1 MTRCTSWARTPDSLN
16 DKHAPKRPTGTRKG
30 VGEPLLAFPATG
42 DDSWGT
48 PDQIPVWADTPAAQQ
63 APAPVSAPET
73 TRSEYRRGGSAGSSS
88 TRQRTRNAS
97 YGAEAETEAVAPR
110 RRRSAAGP
118 GAERTAGRRAP
129 KEEVSPESQARE
141 IVLRQLTA
149 SAKSRDQLRRK
160 LAEKEIPEDIAE
172 QVLDRFE
179 EVNLVDDTAF
189 AEAWVRG
196 RARSRGLARSA
207 IRRELRQKGIDGEQA
222 EEALEQLTDEDEAQ
236 TARTMVDKKL
246 RSPSMGADRE
256 KEVRRLVGMLCR
268 KGYGPGLAFRIVG
281 DAWDETYAEDH

>member
-1 MTRCTSWARTPDSLN
+1 MNEL
-16 DKHAPKRPTGTRKG
+16 HAPKRPTDTPQGAG
-30 VGEPLLAFPATG
+30 WPLSAFPATG
-42 DDSWGT
+42 DDSWGS
-48 PDQIPVWADTPAAQQ
+48 PDQIPGWADTPEAHQAQ
-63 APAPVSAPET
+63 PLEPTSAPEWAPRGT
-73 TRSEYRRGGSAGSSS
+73 GGHPSGKKRARTSGFGSGPAGGQRRKTGGETS
-88 TRQRTRNAS
+88 
-97 YGAEAETEAVAPR
+97 AETVER
-110 RRRSAAGP
+110 RRTPQSEIDPA
-118 GAERTAGRRAP
+118 
-129 KEEVSPESQARE
+129 SQARD

-189 AEAWVRG
+189 ADAWVRG

-207 IRRELRQKGIDGEQA
+207 IRRELRQKGIDDEQA

-236 TARTMVDKKL
+236 TARELVDKKL

-256 KEVRRLVGMLCR
+256 REVRRLVGMLCR

-281 DAWDETYAEDH
+281 EAWDETYSAQY

>member
-1 MTRCTSWARTPDSLN
+1 M
-16 DKHAPKRPTGTRKG
+16 HAPKRPNDTQQGAG
-30 VGEPLLAFPATG
+30 WPLSAFPATG
-42 DDSWGT
+42 DDSWGS
-48 PDQIPVWADTPAAQQ
+48 PDQIPTWADSPEAQQ
-63 APAPVSAPET
+63 AQPPERAPEPK
-73 TRSEYRRGGSAGSSS
+73 RSPRGSGAYSSGKKRPS
-88 TRQRTRNAS
+88 TS
-97 YGAEAETEAVAPR
+97 GFGTEREGGR
-110 RRRSAAGP
+110 RRKANTEEGAGT
-118 GAERTAGRRAP
+118 AERRRPNKVEAD
-129 KEEVSPESQARE
+129 PESQARD

-189 AEAWVRG
+189 ADAWVRG

-207 IRRELRQKGIDGEQA
+207 IRRELRQKGIDDEQA

-236 TARTMVDKKL
+236 TARELVEKKL

-256 KEVRRLVGMLCR
+256 KEVRRIVGMLCR

-281 DAWDETYAEDH
+281 EAWDETFSERY